1 MSRTFCSYIL
11 SHEQQPRADPCS
23 GTLQCQF
30 KIQKSDDEQRLV
42 FGWASVAER
51 TNGETVVDWQE
62 DIVEI
67 GELETAAYE
76 FVQFYREGSEMHERG
91 GLDIGVVVESMVFTP
106 EKLQLL
112 HIPEGIVPFGW
123 WVGFRVIDDD
133 VWEKV
138 KNGTYKMFSIEGS
151 AIREKV

>member
-1 MSRTFCSYIL
+1 MSKTFKEYII
-11 SHEQQPRADPCS
+11 SKAQQPRADPCA
-23 GTLQCQF
+23 GDLQCTF

-62 DIVEI
+62 DIVEME
-67 GELETAAYE
+67 ELEAAAYD

-91 GLDIGVVVESMVFTP
+91 GLDIGVVVESMVFTAD
-106 EKLQLL
+106 KMRLL
-112 HIPEGIVPFGW
+112 GIGEGVVPYGW

-133 VWEKV
+133 VWAKV
-138 KNGTYKMFSIEGS
+138 KDGTYRMFSIEGS